1 MYQSISTVII
11 PPGWTAGN
19 LTFRKKNGQIPH
31 CAGKNRRQ
39 IPLRPGW
46 PDIHDCL
53 YLMCTE
59 RKLYNESS
67 QINSIMDK
75 GEVF

>member
-11 PPGWTAGN
+11 PPGRNAGN
-19 LTFRKKNGQIPH
+19 LTFRIPH